1 MIASLHYITQ
11 DNLALTHSQQVNLAL
26 QGGVKWV
33 QFRSKTMSL
42 KELEKEALQIKE
54 LCKAYGAI
62 FILNDN
68 WQLAIKLN
76 LDGVHV
82 GLTDT
87 PISEIRK
94 HTDFIIG
101 GTANAFED
109 IKLHFFNGA
118 DYVGVGPFRPTKTK
132 QNLSPVVGIDGFRE
146 IIYSCQSEKIDIP
159 IIAIGG
165 IQLTDIQE
173 IKENGIYGV
182 AIASQINQADNPTQ
196 SAQHFIAHL
205 AK

>member
-11 DNLALTHSQQVNLAL
+11 DNLVLTHTEQVNLAL

-42 KELEKEALQIKE
+42 IELEKEALQIKE
-54 LCKAYGAI
+54 LCKSYGAI
-62 FILNDN
+62 FVLNDN
-68 WQLAIKLN
+68 WQLAIKLG

-87 PISEIRK
+87 PIKEIRK
-94 HTDFIIG
+94 HNDFIIG
-101 GTANAFED
+101 GTANTFED
-109 IKLHFFNGA
+109 IKFHFLSGA
-118 DYVGVGPFRPTKTK
+118 DYVGVGPFRPTRTK
-132 QNLSPVVGIDGFRE
+132 QNLSPIVGIDGFKQ
-146 IIYSCQSEKIDIP
+146 IISSCHFAEIDIP

-182 AIASQINQADNPTQ
+182 AIASQINQAENPIQ
-196 SAQHFIAHL
+196 SAQHFITHL